1 MPAVRFKKPRKP
13 VQDMDPEV
21 ETEVDAAN
29 EEEFPEKRAWE
40 IEMEAMRRQ
49 IAVLTEQ
56 FQKYKPPQQEPEP
69 VRQQPQAPPFMGYH
83 RDFDQQWAEQNQNQ
97 RYEPRYEQKWEF
109 SVKIDVPEFSG
120 GLDPNDFTDWLN
132 HVERVFEYHE
142 IPDHKKVKIV
152 GIKLKGRASA
162 WWEQI
167 QTQRVRFGKKKVQ
180 DWSKMKKKLQE
191 QFLPFNYRQTL
202 YKNLHNLRQVGSV
215 DDYTEKFY
223 ELMARV
229 NLHEDEE
236 QIVARYISGLKPPIQ
251 DTLSLLVIVTI
262 SEAYNRALA
271 VEKQLT
277 RKALQYQSFGRNQAT
292 ANSSNYGQQPWQSKN
307 VPYAS
312 TSSNAAS
319 KSTIVGKPTTFNS
332 SFKCYKCGE
341 QGHKANEC
349 KKSGLQ
355 VKNKALMVESMEEGV
370 VDQEIDVED
379 AVEDI
384 GGDSEGEE
392 GLALVTRKIL
402 LAPRQ
407 NIEEHW
413 LRSNIF
419 HTTCTIENR
428 VCNLII
434 DGGSCENV
442 ISQEV
447 VDKLRLQQ
455 EDHPNPYK
463 LSWLK
468 KGNDIKVTTRCLVNF
483 SIRKKFQDVVMCDVV
498 KMDACHLLLGRPWQ
512 FDRGTLH
519 DGRTNSYTLIKGG
532 KKYTLKPMKEAKYSS
547 PNPSFFVSKT
557 FIQESMELGR
567 VYVLLSALELSN
579 MNVPMEIQTVMQNYE
594 DVFPNELPSDLPPLR
609 DIQHQIDLV
618 PGSSLPNRAAYRM
631 TPLEKAELQ
640 KQIQDLLEKGYIR
653 ESISPCSVPT
663 LLTPKKDGSW
673 RMCVD
678 SKAINKITVK
688 YRFPI
693 PRLDDM
699 LDCLA
704 GSKIFSKI
712 DLRSGYHQIRM
723 REGDEWKTAF
733 KTPHGLYEWLVMPF
747 GLTNAPSTFMRVMTE
762 MLRPVLGLCAVVY
775 FDDILVYSKSLA
787 DHIQHLE
794 GVFKLLREYK
804 FYANTKKCTFATNQV
819 GFLGY
824 IVSDTGIKM
833 DPSKTKAIIE
843 WPTPKTVSEVRSF
856 HGLAT
861 FYRRFVKNFSSIA
874 APLTDCLKQ
883 QTLQWTEASEASFN
897 ALKTALTT
905 APILQVPDFD
915 KVFEVDTDASIQ
927 GIGGVLSQEG
937 KPLAFFSEKLNG
949 AKLNYCTYDL
959 EFFAI
964 VQAIKHWQYY
974 LAYKEFVLHTD
985 HEALKH
991 LNSQQGLHKRHAKW
1005 VAFLQQ
1011 FNFSIIHKAG
1021 CLNKV
1026 ADGLSRRQALLTEMK
1041 ALVPGFEVFKEH
1053 YESDKKLAAVLE
1065 ALKKGKLAAFTG
1077 FYLKDGFLF
1086 KGLQLCV
1093 PHCSLRRQLLQE
1105 VHQQGHFGR
1114 DKTLALLQQRY
1125 YWPSMTKEVAKFVAG
1140 CTICQ
1145 TSKGAATNAGL
1156 YLPLPVPTTP
1166 WECIS
1171 MDFIQGLPP
1180 TTKRSDSILV
1190 VVDRFSKMGHFI
1202 PCKKTTD
1209 ASHVADLF
1217 FREVYKLHGL
1227 PSSIVSDRDSKFLA
1241 HFWRTLWKK
1250 LGTSLD
1256 YSTTF
1261 HPQTDGQTEVT
1272 NRSLGNMLRALVG
1285 DNPKGWESILPL
1297 AEFAFNCS
1305 LNRSSQHTPFEVM
1318 YGTNPPSV
1326 LDLVQLPMPK
1336 RVHPKAEEL
1345 AEMMQRVH
1353 ADVKKQLEAANEKYK
1368 AAVNK
1373 HRREVLFEPGQLVWV
1388 MISKERRPD
1397 GQHGKLTKKKI
1408 GPCKVLRKINDNA
1421 YEVEL
1426 PDHLNI
1432 SNRFNVKHL
1441 TIYHAPETI

>member
-69 VRQQPQAPPFMGYH
+69 VFN
-83 RDFDQQWAEQNQNQ
+83 NQEENL
-97 RYEPRYEQKWEF
+97 YEQKWEF

-162 WWEQI
+162 W
-167 QTQRVRFGKKKVQ
+167 
-180 DWSKMKKKLQE
+180 
-191 QFLPFNYRQTL
+191 
-202 YKNLHNLRQVGSV
+202 QVGSV

-229 NLHEDEE
+229 NLQEDEE

-292 ANSSNYGQQPWQSKN
+292 ANSSNHGQQPWQSKN

-312 TSSNAAS
+312 TSSNAAT

-379 AVEDI
+379 AVEDL

-428 VCNLII
+428 RIILI
-434 DGGSCENV
+434 
-442 ISQEV
+442 
-447 VDKLRLQQ
+447 
-455 EDHPNPYK
+455 PYK

-678 SKAINKITVK
+678 SRAINKITVK

-1041 ALVPGFEVFKEH
+1041 ALVPGWV
-1053 YESDKKLAAVLE
+1053 SVQGA
-1065 ALKKGKLAAFTG
+1065 TTM
-1077 FYLKDGFLF
+1077 
-1086 KGLQLCV
+1086 CV

-1305 LNRSSQHTPFEVM
+1305 LNR
-1318 YGTNPPSV
+1318 
-1326 LDLVQLPMPK
+1326 
-1336 RVHPKAEEL
+1336 VHPKAEEL

>member
-1 MPAVRFKKPRKP
+1 MPVVRFKKPRKP

-56 FQKYKPPQQEPEP
+56 FQKYIPPQQEPEPVVQQPRREP

-83 RDFDQQWAEQNQNQ
+83 RDFDQQWKEQNQNQ

-109 SVKIDVPEFSG
+109 SVKINVPEFSD

-132 HVERVFEYHE
+132 HVQRIFEYHE
-142 IPDHKKVKIV
+142 ITDHKKVKIV

-180 DWSKMKKKLQE
+180 DWSKMKKKLQK

-202 YKNLHNLRQVGSV
+202 YKNLHNLRQVRSV

-229 NLHEDEE
+229 NLQEDEE

-292 ANSSNYGQQPWQSKN
+292 ANSSNHGQQPWQSKN

-312 TSSNAAS
+312 TSSNAAT
-319 KSTIVGKPTTFNS
+319 KRTIVGKPTTFNS

-355 VKNKALMVESMEEGV
+355 VKNKTLMVESMEEGV

-379 AVEDI
+379 AVEDL
-384 GGDSEGEE
+384 GGDSKGEE

-447 VDKLRLQQ
+447 V
-455 EDHPNPYK
+455 NK
-463 LSWLK
+463 LSWLE

-512 FDRGTLH
+512 FDRGTMH

-594 DVFPNELPSDLPPLR
+594 DVFPNELPGDLPPLR

-640 KQIQDLLEKGYIR
+640 KQIQDLLEKGYIQ
-653 ESISPCSVPT
+653 ESISPCSIPT

-678 SKAINKITVK
+678 SRAINKITVK

-704 GSKIFSKI
+704 GSKNFSKI

-723 REGDEWKTAF
+723 RESDEWKTAF

-747 GLTNAPSTFMRVMTE
+747 GLTNAPSTFIRVMTE

-833 DPSKTKAIIE
+833 DPSKTKAIVE

-927 GIGGVLSQEG
+927 GIGGVLSQE
-937 KPLAFFSEKLNG
+937 
-949 AKLNYCTYDL
+949 
-959 EFFAI
+959 
-964 VQAIKHWQYY
+964 AIKHWQYY

-1021 CLNKV
+1021 CLNKL

-1077 FYLKDGFLF
+1077 FYLNDGFLF

-1209 ASHVADLF
+1209 ASHVPDLF

-1250 LGTSLD
+1250 LDTSLD

-1261 HPQTDGQTEVT
+1261 HPQIDGQTEVT

-1336 RVHPKAEEL
+1336 RMHPKAEEL
-1345 AEMMQRVH
+1345 AEMM
-1353 ADVKKQLEAANEKYK
+1353 
-1368 AAVNK
+1368 
-1373 HRREVLFEPGQLVWV
+1373 
-1388 MISKERRPD
+1388 
-1397 GQHGKLTKKKI
+1397 
-1408 GPCKVLRKINDNA
+1408 
-1421 YEVEL
+1421 
-1426 PDHLNI
+1426 
-1432 SNRFNVKHL
+1432 
-1441 TIYHAPETI
+1441 